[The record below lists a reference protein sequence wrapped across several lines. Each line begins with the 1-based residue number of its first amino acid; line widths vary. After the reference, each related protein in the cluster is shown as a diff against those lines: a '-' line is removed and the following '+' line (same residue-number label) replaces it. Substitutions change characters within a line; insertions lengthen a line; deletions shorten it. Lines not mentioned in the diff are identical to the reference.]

1 MLPQKISTFAEIYD
15 SVQMRFPN
23 DADGGGS
30 YDERG
35 RKEKVGKEEVRGREK
50 GKKEGSWQHGLTG
63 KKRKRGKEESGKS
76 GRGGGNEDI

>member
-15 SVQMRFPN
+15 SVQMRFPS
-23 DADGGGS
+23 DAEEGGS

-50 GKKEGSWQHGLTG
+50 GEKEGSWQHGLTRKE
-63 KKRKRGKEESGKS
+63 KKERKGRVRGEE
-76 GRGGGNEDI
+76 

>member
-1 MLPQKISTFAEIYD
+1 
-15 SVQMRFPN
+15 MRFPN

-50 GKKEGSWQHGLTG
+50 GKKEGSWQHGLTR
-63 KKRKRGKEESGKS
+63 KEKREERKS
-76 GRGGGNEDI
+76 EGEE

>member
-50 GKKEGSWQHGLTG
+50 GKKEGSWQHGLTRKE
-63 KKRKRGKEESGKS
+63 KKERKEREWKEWERRWK
-76 GRGGGNEDI
+76 

>member
-50 GKKEGSWQHGLTG
+50 GKKEGSWQHGLTRKE
-63 KKRKRGKEESGKS
+63 KKESGKS